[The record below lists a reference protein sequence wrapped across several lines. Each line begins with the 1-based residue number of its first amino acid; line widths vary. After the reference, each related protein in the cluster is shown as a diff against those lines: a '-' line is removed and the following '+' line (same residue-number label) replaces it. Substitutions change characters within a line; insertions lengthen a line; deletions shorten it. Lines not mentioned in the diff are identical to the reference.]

1 MPRRRP
7 RHQPTDAAGR
17 CPVHPPGA
25 SHDRLRLALM
35 DAGRAVRAAAED
47 PVRFTAARD
56 ALARF
61 CVTELLPHL
70 ETDERWL
77 SEAGR
82 CPEAA
87 LLVAA
92 IRAETRAMRAA
103 VQDVAQAAGPCE
115 VVAATRVLHVLL
127 ATHDHHERLIAEVD
141 QSQGAA
147 IG

>member
-1 MPRRRP
+1 
-7 RHQPTDAAGR
+7 
-17 CPVHPPGA
+17 
-25 SHDRLRLALM
+25 M
-35 DAGRAVRAAAED
+35 DAGREVRAAADD
-47 PVRFTAARD
+47 PEGFAVARD

-61 CVTELLPHL
+61 CVAELLPHL

-87 LLVAA
+87 LLVEA

-127 ATHDHHERLIAEVD
+127 ATHDHHERLIAEADRPQV
-141 QSQGAA
+141 SA